1 MNRLLMLENNY
12 EKPLRL
18 NTLTRSFIMKND
30 FFYRSIAERMND
42 LQLLTRR
49 ARSHVRVCVWYVIQF
64 SSGRTHYIQNKTVD

>member
-1 MNRLLMLENNY
+1 MLENNY

-42 LQLLTRR
+42 LQLLTCR
-49 ARSHVRVCVWYVIQF
+49 ARSHVCVCVC
-64 SSGRTHYIQNKTVD
+64 GM

>member
-49 ARSHVRVCVWYVIQF
+49 ARSHVCVCVCVVCNSVQF
-64 SSGRTHYIQNKTVD
+64 RAHTLYPE